1 MHQAAHLYGCRQIV
15 VFPACAEPEE
25 DWGAA
30 ALAQAL
36 YTVSNDVTRV
46 QTLLP
51 ELSPADRWLTPIIN
65 MGTGRNLLCLSSGV
79 SNVLT
84 DIYIDVPIARCDQSK
99 IDEPVSGAL
108 RLQRLTTQDTDRSLD
123 KV

>member
-1 MHQAAHLYGCRQIV
+1 MSTGRER
-15 VFPACAEPEE
+15 AEPSE

-51 ELSPADRWLTPIIN
+51 ELSPADRWLNAPN
-65 MGTGRNLLCLSSGV
+65 TGLACPLCLSMQVRS
-79 SNVLT
+79 
-84 DIYIDVPIARCDQSK
+84 AC
-99 IDEPVSGAL
+99 
-108 RLQRLTTQDTDRSLD
+108 QDT
-123 KV
+123 VFM

>member
-1 MHQAAHLYGCRQIV
+1 MSLHKALGCQRRSSLLRGD
-15 VFPACAEPEE
+15 AEPSE

-51 ELSPADRWLTPIIN
+51 ELSPADR
-65 MGTGRNLLCLSSGV
+65 
-79 SNVLT
+79 
-84 DIYIDVPIARCDQSK
+84 
-99 IDEPVSGAL
+99 
-108 RLQRLTTQDTDRSLD
+108 
-123 KV
+123 

>member
-1 MHQAAHLYGCRQIV
+1 MMLFLSSVVTRSLSVFGLSPVLLCIEEQHPQYGGSSSEC
-15 VFPACAEPEE
+15 PACAEPEE

-51 ELSPADRWLTPIIN
+51 ELSPADRWLTSII
-65 MGTGRNLLCLSSGV
+65 R
-79 SNVLT
+79 
-84 DIYIDVPIARCDQSK
+84 
-99 IDEPVSGAL
+99 
-108 RLQRLTTQDTDRSLD
+108 
-123 KV
+123 